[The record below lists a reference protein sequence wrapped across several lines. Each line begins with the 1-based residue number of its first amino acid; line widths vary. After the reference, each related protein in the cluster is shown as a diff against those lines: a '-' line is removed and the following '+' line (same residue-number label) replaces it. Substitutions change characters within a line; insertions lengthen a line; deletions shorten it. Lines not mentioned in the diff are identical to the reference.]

1 MTTPTVTPEQA
12 TPATAPAKQILV
24 DELLLEETSP
34 PKPKGPISEDEV
46 EKVLLMMKQALVKDL
61 EDEKQTRL
69 VDAVQ
74 ASRQMLLQY
83 AMQQYLSNPKS
94 ASLLE
99 GVTSLIAHIE
109 KTVRDDRKEKAKEK
123 EGESNILHFNQMLE
137 AMKMISANKVAVP
150 TFDIAAFIL
159 DPNKSLIPEG
169 NPEIAPI
176 NPEELVQGNAIV
188 DIEGKTV

>member
-1 MTTPTVTPEQA
+1 MTMPTATQEQA
-12 TPATAPAKQILV
+12 TPAAAPAKKVLV
-24 DELLLEETSP
+24 DELLLEEISP
-34 PKPKGPISEDEV
+34 PKPKPAVSDDQV
-46 EKVLLMMKQALVKDL
+46 EQILLMMKQALVKDL
-61 EDEKQTRL
+61 EDDKQTRL

-123 EGESNILHFNQMLE
+123 EGESNVIHFNQMLE
-137 AMKMISANKVAVP
+137 AMKLISANKVVVP
-150 TFDIAAFIL
+150 AFNVSAFIL
-159 DPNKSLIPEG
+159 DPNKSLIPQG

-176 NPEELVQGNAIV
+176 KPEELVQGNAIV
-188 DIEGKTV
+188 NIDGETV